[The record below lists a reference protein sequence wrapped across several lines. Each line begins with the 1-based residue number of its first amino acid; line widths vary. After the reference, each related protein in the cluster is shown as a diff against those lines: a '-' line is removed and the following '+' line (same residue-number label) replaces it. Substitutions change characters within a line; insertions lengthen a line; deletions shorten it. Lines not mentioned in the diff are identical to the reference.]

1 VPSIYQYSQSA
12 CTIPGNDEDLDRHA
26 RPSHL
31 EDLVFEALSCYQF
44 LLHYRKKSQPKLNFF
59 LMKIRILDLV
69 FNILPTGRRKKR
81 ALQNPLVVISFS
93 KQNKNQINSEA
104 ELYIRTEEF
113 IGRNTN
119 LCCFLI
125 RF

>member
-1 VPSIYQYSQSA
+1 
-12 CTIPGNDEDLDRHA
+12 
-26 RPSHL
+26 
-31 EDLVFEALSCYQF
+31 
-44 LLHYRKKSQPKLNFF
+44 
-59 LMKIRILDLV
+59 MKIRILDLV